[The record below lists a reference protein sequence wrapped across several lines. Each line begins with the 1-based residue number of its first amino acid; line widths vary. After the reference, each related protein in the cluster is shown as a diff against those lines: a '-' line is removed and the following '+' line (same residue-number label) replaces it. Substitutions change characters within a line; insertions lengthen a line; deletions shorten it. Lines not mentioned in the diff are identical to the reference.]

1 MGLGE
6 CVLGADTDGHHL
18 GSMRRFDPGRGIFK
32 DYLTVFLYCFLR
44 IPQTLQV
51 TILPWLTA
59 SCAKYLRTVYPRGG
73 TSIMLSG
80 WGCALME
87 GIALDCPGSK

>member
-1 MGLGE
+1 MSYPG
-6 CVLGADTDGHHL
+6 VLQ
-18 GSMRRFDPGRGIFK
+18 RFEYNK
-32 DYLTVFLYCFLR
+32 DNRTVFLYCGLR

-51 TILPWLTA
+51 TNLPCLTA
-59 SCAKYLRTVYPRGG
+59 SCAKFLRTVYPRGG

-80 WGCALME
+80 WVCALME